1 MIALTER
8 YFRSFQI
15 NVGVRALPKERFN
28 AEVRLP
34 RAINVYCGSGA
45 VHSVEG
51 EKVSNIVSFPKDES
65 GIRALQR
72 EGENL
77 VEESRK
83 LSGQITDWEDR
94 FLIQGER
101 YLSSGG
107 NDPTLLSVYYH
118 IKVTREVMGIFL

>member
-1 MIALTER
+1 M
-8 YFRSFQI
+8 
-15 NVGVRALPKERFN
+15 
-28 AEVRLP
+28 
-34 RAINVYCGSGA
+34 
-45 VHSVEG
+45 HSVKG

-83 LSGQITDWEDR
+83 LSGQITDWENR
-94 FLIQGER
+94 FLIQGEK

-107 NDPTLLSVYYH
+107 NDPTILSIYTYIKVSRSILSV
-118 IKVTREVMGIFL
+118 FQ